1 MSSRRNEEDVE
12 LSQARVGTTLCDK
25 WKLTRLIGVGG
36 MAAVYEAEHRLGRM
50 AAVKMLHPEVAL
62 DGELKQRF
70 EREALAVSKIKH
82 PGVVPVSDLEVAEDG
97 TPFLVMELLEGTSLS
112 DKLGHDGTIEVAEAV
127 RLGVAL
133 CEVLEAAHGAGI
145 IHRDIKPANLFL
157 EPDGRL
163 RVLDFGVARWRE
175 GPGGLVTA
183 AGTVLG
189 TAAYMAPEQL
199 KGAQVDVRADVFA
212 VGATLFRALTGRH
225 VHVPRDGA
233 SSEDRAQIERAD
245 RELVTAML
253 TKPAPRLRSIR
264 PELPAGLCKVVD
276 RALAFQRSRR
286 YPDAATLRKDLEAV
300 AGGGEP
306 PWASARL
313 EAGDEPDDVSGSPVE
328 SADTMEAPRA
338 AAAVGAAPAE
348 SGAEATSEAGASAGA
363 EAGASAGAESSAEA
377 EPEGEVQKASGG
389 TVKMT
394 ADAPPA
400 GKKKVARTE
409 VDAAP
414 AAGKGERV
422 APAAAAAPGTGKSG
436 GASKKARR
444 TGLTDER
451 TTVKERGK
459 TDVMVAEGP
468 RSLSDEPTRKR
479 GAAPAGAA
487 GATRVGKTLPAG
499 EAPEGEAAAAAAARA
514 SADEPEADDVRG
526 RYASGEPD
534 RGSGVGRIVFYLVA
548 IAAAGIA
555 IWWFSRPPAA
565 PPDGA
570 TTAST
575 RTGPATTSSAPPAP
589 ASTTASAPPP
599 DTASAAVPSA
609 SASASESASASAVA
623 PTAVPPPGTRPP
635 LVLPSTLPPIP
646 SAWASVLPSGLPTLF
661 PPPPPKA
668 PSTTA
673 PAPTPPPPTTRPPA
687 K

>member
-25 WKLTRLIGVGG
+25 WTLTRLIGVGG
-36 MAAVYEAEHRLGRM
+36 MAAVYEAEHRLGRK

-82 PGVVPVSDLEVAEDG
+82 PGVVPVSDLEVSEDG

-112 DKLGHDGTIEVAEAV
+112 ERLGHDGTIEVAEAV

-133 CEVLEAAHGAGI
+133 CDVLEAAHGAGI

-199 KGAQVDVRADVFA
+199 KGAQVDVRADLFA

-253 TKPAPRLRSIR
+253 TKPAPRLHTVR
-264 PELPAGLCKVVD
+264 PELPEGLCQVVD

-300 AGGGEP
+300 GSGGEP

-313 EAGDEPDDVSGSPVE
+313 AAGDEPDDVSGSPVE
-328 SADTMEAPRA
+328 SADTLEAPRVA
-338 AAAVGAAPAE
+338 ADSGAASAE
-348 SGAEATSEAGASAGA
+348 SGAEAK
-363 EAGASAGAESSAEA
+363 
-377 EPEGEVQKASGG
+377 PEDEVQKASGG
-389 TVKMT
+389 TVKMSP
-394 ADAPPA
+394 DAPPA

-409 VDAAP
+409 IDAEPTAGSDERA
-414 AAGKGERV
+414 AAGG
-422 APAAAAAPGTGKSG
+422 GTGKSG

-444 TGLTDER
+444 TALTDER

-459 TDVMVAEGP
+459 TDVMAIEGP
-468 RSLSDEPTRKR
+468 RSLSDEPTRRR

-514 SADEPEADDVRG
+514 PADEPDVEDVRG

-555 IWWFSRPPAA
+555 IWWFSRPPEAQ
-565 PPDGA
+565 PTGA
-570 TTAST
+570 TTAS
-575 RTGPATTSSAPPAP
+575 RPEGPATSSSAPPAP

-599 DTASAAVPSA
+599 DTASAGAPSA
-609 SASASESASASAVA
+609 SASASVSASASASAVA
-623 PTAVPPPGTRPP
+623 PTAVPPPGTVPP

-661 PPPPPKA
+661 PPPKA